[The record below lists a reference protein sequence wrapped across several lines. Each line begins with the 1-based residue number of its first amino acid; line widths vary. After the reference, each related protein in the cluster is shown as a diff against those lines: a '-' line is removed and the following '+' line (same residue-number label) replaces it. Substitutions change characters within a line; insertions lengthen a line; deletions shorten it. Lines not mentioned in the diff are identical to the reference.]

1 MKKLLTLF
9 ATLIVAFTLAA
20 PVYAQKKE
28 AGKAHEMHT
37 RDAKS
42 KGKKHGKKKGQEE
55 ANPGQKEGQEAPKQ

>member
-1 MKKLLTLF
+1 MRRLFTLL
-9 ATLIVAFTLAA
+9 ATMMVAFTLAA

-55 ANPGQKEGQEAPKQ
+55 ANPGQKEGPKA